1 MYPLNVSLPA
11 PAIGFAVANDE
22 TEHAALSAMGYV
34 PALVAE
40 LEAAPQ
46 EDGEQTAHLQTSDSA
61 PDGAAPTRKPGRP
74 RKAE

>member
-11 PAIGFAVANDE
+11 PAIGYAVANDAN
-22 TEHAALSAMGYV
+22 EHAALSAAGYL
-34 PALVAE
+34 PALDA
-40 LEAAPQ
+40 LPKAAPQ
-46 EDGEQTAHLQTSDSA
+46 GIEEHPAPVQPLSV